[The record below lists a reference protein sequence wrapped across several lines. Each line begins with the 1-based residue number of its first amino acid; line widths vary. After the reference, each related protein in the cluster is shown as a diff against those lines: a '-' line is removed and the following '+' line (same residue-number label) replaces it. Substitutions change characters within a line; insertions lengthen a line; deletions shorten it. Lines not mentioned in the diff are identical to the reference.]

1 MGCCKIGVC
10 IPHDECYDDSN
21 SNSSYEN
28 THLLRDN
35 QDSLDANTH
44 VAIIS

>member
-1 MGCCKIGVC
+1 MGCCQKGVC
-10 IPHDECYDDSN
+10 ILHDECYYDSN
-21 SNSSYEN
+21 SGYED
-28 THLLRDN
+28 TYLLTDN